1 MKSKVLPIS
10 NKRFLGHNLI
20 KAFGVILLSFL
31 ILVNTAGA
39 STYSI
44 DDNIQPDT
52 VLEGYYISIIILMM
66 TSLLIRKLLL
76 LKLVGRNFMV
86 HLRIPIMELLA
97 IFMVRSI
104 QTQIELGLHHTNKQ
118 YSHRME

>member
-44 DDNIQPDT
+44 DDIIQPDT
-52 VLEGYYISIIILMM
+52 V
-66 TSLLIRKLLL
+66 
-76 LKLVGRNFMV
+76 
-86 HLRIPIMELLA
+86 
-97 IFMVRSI
+97 
-104 QTQIELGLHHTNKQ
+104 
-118 YSHRME
+118 